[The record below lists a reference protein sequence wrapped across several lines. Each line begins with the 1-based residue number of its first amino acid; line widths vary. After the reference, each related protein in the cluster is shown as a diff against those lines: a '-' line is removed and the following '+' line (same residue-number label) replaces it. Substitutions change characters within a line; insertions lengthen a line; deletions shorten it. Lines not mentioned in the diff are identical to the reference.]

1 MKDANLLDAEYV
13 VTVQDG
19 VTVYEEVDGIVL
31 NLGNDEYEVVEP
43 EYAAKVVFPLL
54 PIITNCVRGVE
65 ATFLAPS
72 AEKHRLCLGTVGT
85 IYRNLDE
92 QPLDWVDIESLVSKM
107 IPPLVEFYNEIGVFK
122 HHVRQKALAEVENE
136 AFPPVG
142 EYQPTPSPVA
152 QSKPSRMQWV
162 DQVPVYQGCVPTIE
176 ADLDALP
183 DSLQAAIDEHY
194 TVN

>member
-19 VTVYEEVDGIVL
+19 ITVYEETDTINLCL
-31 NLGNDEYEVVEP
+31 NDDEYEVVDP
-43 EYAAKVVFPLL
+43 EYAAKVVFPLI

-72 AEKHRLCLGTVGT
+72 EEKHRLCLGTVGT
-85 IYRNLDE
+85 IYCKLDN

-107 IPPLVEFYNEIGVFK
+107 IPPLVEFYNSIGVFK
-122 HHVRQKALAEVENE
+122 HHVHQKALAEVENE
-136 AFPPVG
+136 VYMPV
-142 EYQPTPSPVA
+142 EQPVA
-152 QSKPSRMQWV
+152 QYDWT
-162 DQVPVYQGCVPTIE
+162 DNIPVYQGCVPMVE
-176 ADLDALP
+176 PDLDALP
-183 DSLQAAIDEHY
+183 DSLQAAIDEAY

>member
-1 MKDANLLDAEYV
+1 MKNANLLDSEYI

-43 EYAAKVVFPLL
+43 EFAAKVVFPLL

-136 AFPPVG
+136 V
-142 EYQPTPSPVA
+142 YQPVETPVA

-162 DQVPVYQGCVPTIE
+162 DQVPVYEGCVPMVE
-176 ADLDALP
+176 PDLDALP
-183 DSLQAAIDEHY
+183 DSLQAAIDEAYKVH
-194 TVN
+194 

>member
-1 MKDANLLDAEYV
+1 MKNANLLDSEYI

-19 VTVYEEVDGIVL
+19 ITVYEEVDGIVL

-43 EYAAKVVFPLL
+43 EFAAKVVFPLL

-122 HHVRQKALAEVENE
+122 HHVRQKALTEVENE
-136 AFPPVG
+136 V
-142 EYQPTPSPVA
+142 YQPVEQPVA
-152 QSKPSRMQWV
+152 QQDWT
-162 DQVPVYQGCVPTIE
+162 DNFPVYQACVPMVE
-176 ADLDALP
+176 PDLDALP
-183 DSLQAAIDEHY
+183 DSLQAAIDEAY
-194 TVN
+194 SIN

>member
-1 MKDANLLDAEYV
+1 MKQANLLNDAEYV

-65 ATFLAPS
+65 ATFIAPS

-107 IPPLVEFYNEIGVFK
+107 IPPLVEFYNSIGVFK

-136 AFPPVG
+136 V
-142 EYQPTPSPVA
+142 YVA
-152 QSKPSRMQWV
+152 PEKPSRMQWV
-162 DQVPVYQGCVPTIE
+162 DQVPVYDTPSIE
-176 ADLDALP
+176 PDLDALP
-183 DSLQAAIDEHY
+183 DSLQAAIDEAY